1 MARREDAVMAERIEL
16 PLDLEEAEQVL
27 KALETRSA
35 LMTDFREADDKK
47 RVDRVALVLRAR
59 VQAARM

>member
-1 MARREDAVMAERIEL
+1 MAERIEL

-35 LMTDFREADDKK
+35 LMTDFREEDDKK
-47 RVDRVALVLRAR
+47 RLSRVALILRAR
-59 VQAARM
+59 IQAARM